1 MGPQQKCTDLFITPH
16 LVDKLLFYK
25 SNVPIRYTHT
35 PAALLCQL
43 RHLIFIYE

>member
-1 MGPQQKCTDLFITPH
+1 MGLLQTKMHGFITPH